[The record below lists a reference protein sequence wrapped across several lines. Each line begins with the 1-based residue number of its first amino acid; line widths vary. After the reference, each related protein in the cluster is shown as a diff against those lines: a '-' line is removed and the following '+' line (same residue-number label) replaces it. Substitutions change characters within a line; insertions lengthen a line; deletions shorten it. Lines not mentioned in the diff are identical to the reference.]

1 MSVEGKIIDV
11 IFNGVYLLKVG
22 KRKVLATKNLT
33 PGITIYNEKL
43 IVCDGAEYRSWNPF
57 RSKLAGAILKGLK
70 FFPVKEGDQI
80 LYLGAATGTT
90 ASHISDIV
98 GKEGGIYCIE
108 ISERCIRELVH
119 VCVARRN
126 MYPILAD
133 ARRPEMYMHLVPEV
147 DGIYCDVAQP
157 EQAGLVNLNAKYFL
171 RDGGYLYLA
180 IKARSIDVT
189 KAPYEIYKKEIETL
203 KKGGFELIDVVHLDP
218 FDKDHAMVLARYNR
232 SNIGK

>member
-43 IVCDGAEYRSWNPF
+43 IVCDGTEYRSWNPF

-70 FFPVKEGDQI
+70 FFPIKEGDQI

-157 EQAGLVNLNAKYFL
+157 EQAEIIVRNAQVFL
-171 RDGGYLYLA
+171 KDGGYMFFA

-189 KAPYEIYKKEIETL
+189 AKPSKIFKREMKILE
-203 KKGGFELIDVVHLDP
+203 KGGFKIKQKIHLAP
-218 FDKDHAMVLARYNR
+218 YDKDHAMVVGVYK
-232 SNIGK
+232 G